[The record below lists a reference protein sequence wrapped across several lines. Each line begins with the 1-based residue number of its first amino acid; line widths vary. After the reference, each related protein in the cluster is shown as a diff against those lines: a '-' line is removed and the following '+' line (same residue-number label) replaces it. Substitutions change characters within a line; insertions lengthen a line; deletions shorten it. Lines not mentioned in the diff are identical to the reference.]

1 MTAVCGDVVL
11 IQNIWLVVLTPLK
24 NISELGWF
32 FPIYGNPT
40 SIMVWYVHV
49 CAPSRVVHENVTGKD
64 IGDDKYSV
72 ARISA
77 ATVSQRKI
85 LPRLPSIVIHSL
97 ATAEQ
102 HLPCQYHVPS
112 ESISS
117 RQPAQEK
124 ASVKMGHM
132 RAAHIACK
140 DLQGSMLILAA
151 VASNCVSCASSFSL
165 LRVVL
170 QQRIASV
177 PVHTWLHGT
186 CYKYIDYIQIQ

>member
-1 MTAVCGDVVL
+1 M
-11 IQNIWLVVLTPLK
+11 
-24 NISELGWF
+24 
-32 FPIYGNPT
+32 
-40 SIMVWYVHV
+40 
-49 CAPSRVVHENVTGKD
+49 HENVTGKD

-117 RQPAQEK
+117 HQPAQEK